1 LWLKSFSRILIL
13 KNKADFSKK
22 FKSFYPRLFI
32 ESFKKKNGPI
42 RAIRGKNPTA
52 FKSKEILKF
61 YPSKS

>member
-1 LWLKSFSRILIL
+1 L

-32 ESFKKKNGPI
+32 ESFKKKIGPI